1 MIINRSESISLV
13 PIESIKPRPDNRN
26 KHSEEQIE
34 RLCKIIQYQGFRD
47 PLIVSNQSGL
57 LVSGHGR
64 LMAAQKLGM
73 THIPVVYQDFESEA
87 QEYAAMV
94 SENSIASWAEL
105 DLSGINAD
113 LGDLGPDFDID
124 LLGIEDF
131 KIDVAENEEP
141 EVDADIEFSSELNE
155 KNDYLVFIFADK
167 ESFSAACDKFG
178 VQQVQINASASLHD
192 SFKITGLGRILPG
205 SKIL

>member
-47 PLIVSNQSGL
+47 PLIISNQSGL

-64 LMAAQKLGM
+64 HMAAQKLGM

-105 DLSGINAD
+105 DLAGINTD
-113 LGDLGPDFDID
+113 LADLGPDFN
-124 LLGIEDF
+124 IEMLAIQNFELDKLDF
-131 KIDVAENEEP
+131 EEP
-141 EVDADIEFSSELNE
+141 EPKSDPTNKEEVLAQCPNCGIFLN
-155 KNDYLVFIFADK
+155 N
-167 ESFSAACDKFG
+167 G
-178 VQQVQINASASLHD
+178 
-192 SFKITGLGRILPG
+192 
-205 SKIL
+205 